1 MLVITR
7 GYLIFR
13 DILCQDWPFIERTFW
28 ATRLFASPTPIWC
41 RRFLNKIHTG
51 ATVEVFLWWHCW
63 TVPHLPGEGLWILT
77 KVQLLL
83 LIYFSASSSWL
94 WAPMDPSRT
103 SSGCS
108 GPHLDPNT
116 CQTECQIECLKRCQI
131 ECQIECQ
138 IACQNR
144 CQKECQSI
152 CQKECQTECQNIYL
166 YIYIY
171 AIYTSRWYVRNYV
184 RIVCQGGD
192 HSKKVFFF
200 LEKYEEK

>member
-1 MLVITR
+1 
-7 GYLIFR
+7 
-13 DILCQDWPFIERTFW
+13 
-28 ATRLFASPTPIWC
+28 
-41 RRFLNKIHTG
+41 
-51 ATVEVFLWWHCW
+51 
-63 TVPHLPGEGLWILT
+63 
-77 KVQLLL
+77 
-83 LIYFSASSSWL
+83 
-94 WAPMDPSRT
+94 MDPSRT

-108 GPHLDPNT
+108 GPRLDPNT

-131 ECQIECQ
+131 ECQID
-138 IACQNR
+138 CQNR

-171 AIYTSRWYVRNYV
+171 AIYTSRWYVRNHV

-200 LEKYEEK
+200 LEKYEEKQWTPTSNPTSDISQVPVVVRLNKSTLSTLWKFNSSLLKIPHL